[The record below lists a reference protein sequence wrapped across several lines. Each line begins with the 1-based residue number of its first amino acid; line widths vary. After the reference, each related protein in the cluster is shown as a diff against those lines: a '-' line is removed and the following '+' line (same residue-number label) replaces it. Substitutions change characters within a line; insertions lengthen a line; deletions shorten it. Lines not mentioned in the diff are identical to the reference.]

1 MYQIGTSEANIYA
14 SRTDAGLAFLTDLN
28 AINYLSI
35 LMYFYTSI
43 RLIITNIFLYSNNL
57 SAYTQI
63 IMGLFIAIGTLI
75 WPLVIILPVLI
86 RQINQYE
93 RGIVLTMGKYST
105 TWDPG
110 WKILIPVFQRLIKV
124 DIRVKAVDVPDQEAI
139 TKDNIPVRINAVIY
153 FRVISAEK
161 AVLDVEDFFYAVS
174 QLAQTTM
181 RNAVGEVTLDEL
193 LAEKAAI
200 SERIKKTVD
209 DASDEWG
216 IDVQTVEL
224 KDIILPD
231 SLKRTIAKVAEAERE
246 KQAVIINS
254 QGEVEAAA
262 NMAEAAET
270 LSKQPGALHLRT
282 LQSINDLSS
291 DQSNTTIW
299 MVPVEGLKALDAIGS
314 LVNRK

>member
-1 MYQIGTSEANIYA
+1 MWEAIFF
-14 SRTDAGLAFLTDLN
+14 GWPVILVVLA
-28 AINYLSI
+28 
-35 LMYFYTSI
+35 M
-43 RLIITNIFLYSNNL
+43 
-57 SAYTQI
+57 
-63 IMGLFIAIGTLI
+63 
-75 WPLVIILPVLI
+75 I

-105 TWDPG
+105 TWNPG
-110 WKILIPVFQRLIKV
+110 WKILIPVFQKLIKI

-153 FRVISAEK
+153 FKVISAEK
-161 AVLDVEDFFYAVS
+161 AILEVEDFFYAVS

-193 LAEKAAI
+193 LAQKAEI

-209 DASDEWG
+209 SASDPWG
-216 IDVQTVEL
+216 IDVQSVEL
-224 KDIILPD
+224 KDIVLPEN
-231 SLKRTIAKVAEAERE
+231 LRRTIAKVAEAERE

-254 QGEVEAAA
+254 QGEVAAA
-262 NMAEAAET
+262 ENMAKAAET
-270 LSKQPGALHLRT
+270 LSKQNGALHLRT

-299 MVPVEGLKALDAIGS
+299 MVPIEALKALEA
-314 LVNRK
+314 LAKK